1 MGGMLASGSRR
12 RENQTHE
19 RSAGLQIPQGKP
31 APGHERRHLSE
42 PIWTGS
48 GRKRNLAAAA
58 RGDTE
63 RSRISPTSR
72 PAPQP
77 QPGPCP
83 PTAQMKAAPRI
94 PLFLLLGGR
103 EETLLLGNNLRRSG
117 ALLWGKTGAGPKDRQ
132 TDTARTPRCCRG
144 RPWMAPALRCLGR
157 KVSEPL
163 RPAASMQ
170 AFGSAVAVG
179 SIKANCFLFQTI
191 KKSTT
196 TEGSRLG
203 EEAIHSPAPS
213 PACSW
218 SWSCSAGVHEGSG
231 SLLAAH
237 PGSRPCARPPVW
249 LLRAATCAGC
259 PAATPERAGQ
269 VQALQS
275 SVAGQEQG
283 AWSLFLPS
291 VTALPSQQKPLNL
304 LPFLFIYFLR
314 SRYSKPSPNSEHG
327 TNRNSQNPVG

>member
-1 MGGMLASGSRR
+1 MLASGSRR

-83 PTAQMKAAPRI
+83 PTAQMKAAPQI
-94 PLFLLLGGR
+94 PPFLLLGGR

-117 ALLWGKTGAGPKDRQ
+117 ALLWGKTGAGPKDGQ

-144 RPWMAPALRCLGR
+144 RPWMAPALHCLGR

-191 KKSTT
+191 KKALQQKAAGWGRKPFTA
-196 TEGSRLG
+196 RLLPQRAPG
-203 EEAIHSPAPS
+203 AGAARPVCTRAPAPS
-213 PACSW
+213 WPHTQDPGPVLGPRCGCSKRPHVLG
-218 SWSCSAGVHEGSG
+218 AQRQPQNEQ
-231 SLLAAH
+231 AR
-237 PGSRPCARPPVW
+237 SRLC
-249 LLRAATCAGC
+249 RAA
-259 PAATPERAGQ
+259 
-269 VQALQS
+269 LQGRSKVRGHYS
-275 SVAGQEQG
+275 SPVSQLYPHSK
-283 AWSLFLPS
+283 SL
-291 VTALPSQQKPLNL
+291 
-304 LPFLFIYFLR
+304 
-314 SRYSKPSPNSEHG
+314 
-327 TNRNSQNPVG
+327 